1 MNVED
6 LLREAIADHVAK
18 VPEPPDAWDDVEN
31 RAARAHRQSWVRG
44 SGLAAVGLVGAA
56 AAVILFVGVGDGPSS
71 TRHVLTS
78 PGVTTQTTL
87 TTTPA
92 VTAPGRHTS
101 STATATT
108 RSSVA
113 PAPAFASV
121 PLWPFRSQAEAD
133 AWRTAGG
140 GHQPWHLDPDQTALS
155 FTQGFLGFRELST
168 VVAHKVGASDAH
180 VSVGYNADGGP
191 PLTAAVIHLVRF
203 GRGTDAPWEV
213 VGTDDTDFTI
223 TTPAYGTRVSSPV
236 GVGGRISGVDENIHV
251 QVRQSSSEAVLGD
264 FCCQP
269 AGGQGSPWQVT
280 VSFSG
285 ASDPGVTI
293 VAFTGGHRTQVE
305 RFAVTGVRP

>member
-1 MNVED
+1 MTVED
-6 LLREAIADHVAK
+6 RLREAIADHVAHI
-18 VPEPPDAWDDVEN
+18 PAPPDAWEDIEN
-31 RAARAHRQSWVRG
+31 RGAGARRRTWVRG

-87 TTTPA
+87 TAPPA
-92 VTAPGRHTS
+92 VTAPVRPRTP
-101 STATATT
+101 TTT
-108 RSSVA
+108 RTTPSSAA
-113 PAPAFASV
+113 PAPAFAYV

-133 AWRTAGG
+133 AWRTSGN

-168 VVAHKVGASDAH
+168 VVAHKVGAQDAH
-180 VSVGYNADGGP
+180 VSVGYDADGGP

-223 TTPAYGTRVSSPV
+223 TTPAYGARTSSPV

-251 QVRQSSSEAVLGD
+251 QVRQVSSEAVLGD

-269 AGGQGSPWQVT
+269 AGGQGSPWQIT
-280 VSFSG
+280 IGFSG
-285 ASDPGVTI
+285 ASDPGLTI
-293 VAFTGGHRTQVE
+293 VAFTGGHRTRVE
-305 RFAVTGVRP
+305 RFAVAGVRR